1 MGSRWWGRTVPR
13 IGAAGCVLLLGS
25 SPPASA
31 ASSITAPDGAVY
43 RVWEVRARGP
53 VDDPDARASAIAYS
67 VSDASGMRVGVVP
80 GTADAAVD
88 RWPSLAIDPVSGKPV
103 VVWSR
108 SDGVYLKIAYARFAQ
123 AGWTDLH
130 FLTFG
135 PGNDLLPRAATS
147 ATGSY
152 LFWIAQGSHYLSAP
166 IELPTGWLLAAPSG
180 LGIGST
186 RGVDRVGIEGGHDG
200 PGPPPKGGNKGG
212 SGPIWVRSDL
222 TIDGGSD
229 GTGPPLH
236 HGALWGVSSDA
247 DCRSLVLTLPDR
259 AGMLRVLDFTNSAIH
274 EIGRV
279 QVPAVVPERFGD
291 DTAASYLASICR

>member
-1 MGSRWWGRTVPR
+1 MGSRWWGRTVLR
-13 IGAAGCVLLLGS
+13 IGAAGCVLLLVS

-31 ASSITAPDGAVY
+31 AGSITAPDGAVY
-43 RVWEVRARGP
+43 SVWEVRARGP
-53 VDDPDARASAIAYS
+53 VDDPDARPSAIAYS
-67 VSDASGMRVGVVP
+67 VSDGAGTRVGVVAD
-80 GTADAAVD
+80 TTDAAYD
-88 RWPSLAIDPVSGKPV
+88 RSPSLAIDPTSGKPV

-135 PGNDLLPRAATS
+135 PGNDLLPRVATS

-152 LFWIAQGSHYLSAP
+152 LFWIAQGSRYLYAP
-166 IELPTGWLLAAPSG
+166 IELSTGSLLAAPSV
-180 LGIGST
+180 LGIDLT
-186 RGVDRVGIEGGHDG
+186 RAPGRVAIEGGHDG

-222 TIDGGSD
+222 TIEGGSD
-229 GTGPPLH
+229 GSGPPMH

-259 AGMLRVLDFTNSAIH
+259 AGMLRLLDFTNGAIR

-279 QVPAVVPERFGD
+279 QIPAVVPERFGD
-291 DTAASYLASICR
+291 DTAAAHLASICR